1 MTVVMAKT
9 HHDNVS
15 WTLLNESS
23 SFIIPVLDKTFRGSC
38 IGRETRS
45 RRASVTH
52 LARSVAGLKAPIS
65 PLPAWSEMGCISD
78 GLSELTTTPVVG
90 FSARKKQYR
99 QPCDLPLTL
108 SDIQK
113 TLEQNRTEQ
122 NRTEDYAVFQDYHQA
137 QGVTESWVSL
147 SHSWIN
153 TTQNN
158 SVLLGLTDM
167 LQITP
172 GMDTDLLS
180 TDERHTHES
189 LSFTGHNGVMGV
201 PITFLDKYSPDQF
214 EIVGATESE
223 GKGFSNGLWN
233 ISSGIAQP
241 VVNGARRY
249 KRLFIKRRGRT

>member
-122 NRTEDYAVFQDYHQA
+122 NRT
-137 QGVTESWVSL
+137 GVPCWQVSWPSRFFLLDGVGEIIPCTPYFTLSL
-147 SHSWIN
+147 FSHKYLS
-153 TTQNN
+153 
-158 SVLLGLTDM
+158 GLRGIQDM
-167 LQITP
+167 LWVTHFIDVLFLFFREVLTYSS
-172 GMDTDLLS
+172 GMGCAVIRSSGLLLS
-180 TDERHTHES
+180 AS
-189 LSFTGHNGVMGV
+189 
-201 PITFLDKYSPDQF
+201 
-214 EIVGATESE
+214 
-223 GKGFSNGLWN
+223 
-233 ISSGIAQP
+233 
-241 VVNGARRY
+241 
-249 KRLFIKRRGRT
+249 

>member
-122 NRTEDYAVFQDYHQA
+122 AFLVGKF
-137 QGVTESWVSL
+137 
-147 SHSWIN
+147 
-153 TTQNN
+153 
-158 SVLLGLTDM
+158 LGLQVFLLDGVGEIIPCTPYFTLSLFSHKYLSGLRGIQDM
-167 LQITP
+167 LWVTHFIDVLFLFFREVLTYSS
-172 GMDTDLLS
+172 GMGCAVIRSSGLLLS
-180 TDERHTHES
+180 AS
-189 LSFTGHNGVMGV
+189 
-201 PITFLDKYSPDQF
+201 
-214 EIVGATESE
+214 
-223 GKGFSNGLWN
+223 
-233 ISSGIAQP
+233 
-241 VVNGARRY
+241 
-249 KRLFIKRRGRT
+249 

>member
-113 TLEQNRTEQ
+113 TLEQNR
-122 NRTEDYAVFQDYHQA
+122 RSLLASFLAFKVFFV
-137 QGVTESWVSL
+137 GWRRR
-147 SHSWIN
+147 
-153 TTQNN
+153 NN
-158 SVLLGLTDM
+158 PLYTILY
-167 LQITP
+167 
-172 GMDTDLLS
+172 
-180 TDERHTHES
+180 
-189 LSFTGHNGVMGV
+189 
-201 PITFLDKYSPDQF
+201 PIPFFP
-214 EIVGATESE
+214 
-223 GKGFSNGLWN
+223 
-233 ISSGIAQP
+233 
-241 VVNGARRY
+241 
-249 KRLFIKRRGRT
+249 

>member
-113 TLEQNRTEQ
+113 TLEQNRT
-122 NRTEDYAVFQDYHQA
+122 H
-137 QGVTESWVSL
+137 
-147 SHSWIN
+147 
-153 TTQNN
+153 
-158 SVLLGLTDM
+158 
-167 LQITP
+167 
-172 GMDTDLLS
+172 
-180 TDERHTHES
+180 
-189 LSFTGHNGVMGV
+189 
-201 PITFLDKYSPDQF
+201 
-214 EIVGATESE
+214 
-223 GKGFSNGLWN
+223 
-233 ISSGIAQP
+233 
-241 VVNGARRY
+241 
-249 KRLFIKRRGRT
+249 

>member
-113 TLEQNRTEQ
+113 TLEQNRT
-122 NRTEDYAVFQDYHQA
+122 
-137 QGVTESWVSL
+137 
-147 SHSWIN
+147 
-153 TTQNN
+153 
-158 SVLLGLTDM
+158 
-167 LQITP
+167 
-172 GMDTDLLS
+172 
-180 TDERHTHES
+180 
-189 LSFTGHNGVMGV
+189 GV
-201 PITFLDKYSPDQF
+201 PCWQVSWPSSFF
-214 EIVGATESE
+214 VGWRRRNNPLYTI
-223 GKGFSNGLWN
+223 LYP
-233 ISSGIAQP
+233 ISFFP
-241 VVNGARRY
+241 
-249 KRLFIKRRGRT
+249 

>member
-122 NRTEDYAVFQDYHQA
+122 NMRSLLASFLAFKFFLLD
-137 QGVTESWVSL
+137 GVGEIIPCTPYFTLSL
-147 SHSWIN
+147 FSHKYLS
-153 TTQNN
+153 
-158 SVLLGLTDM
+158 GLRGIQDM
-167 LQITP
+167 LWVTHFIDVLFLFFREVLTYSS
-172 GMDTDLLS
+172 GMGCAVIRSSGLLLS
-180 TDERHTHES
+180 AS
-189 LSFTGHNGVMGV
+189 
-201 PITFLDKYSPDQF
+201 
-214 EIVGATESE
+214 
-223 GKGFSNGLWN
+223 
-233 ISSGIAQP
+233 
-241 VVNGARRY
+241 
-249 KRLFIKRRGRT
+249 